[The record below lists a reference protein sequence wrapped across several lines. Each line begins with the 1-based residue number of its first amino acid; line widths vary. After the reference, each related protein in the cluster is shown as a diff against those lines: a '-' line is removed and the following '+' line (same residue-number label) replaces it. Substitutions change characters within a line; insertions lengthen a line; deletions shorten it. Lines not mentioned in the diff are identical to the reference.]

1 MMNKLLLVIIFIL
14 TVSCK
19 TITVVNYE
27 RSEEVVFKDTIQN
40 EYPYVEYYDI
50 DIFEYKTKKALFNR

>member
-1 MMNKLLLVIIFIL
+1 MMNKLLLVIILLL